1 MEDETKASKTAIGA
15 LALRALHQT
24 VDPEPVYEDDVAVR
38 LYAGVALGPAANRF
52 DEDPAGSEALRKHIA
67 QRTVFAEERL
77 RRAVLERGVG
87 QYLVLG
93 AGYDTFAYR
102 QPEWARGLRIVEID
116 QPATQ
121 HAKREA
127 LRLGGITVPGNVRF
141 AAVDFER
148 TPLREGLAQA
158 GIDLEKPVF
167 FSWLGVTMYLTREA
181 VEQTLATVA
190 RLAGGTEIAF
200 TFTRLGR
207 SAALG
212 DRAAAAGE
220 PWLTGFED
228 DELSSLLHAVGFGTI
243 EIDGPCAAAVVP

>member
-1 MEDETKASKTAIGA
+1 MEDETKASKTAIAA

-24 VDPEPVYEDDVAVR
+24 IDSEPAYEDDVAVR
-38 LYAGVALGPAANRF
+38 LFAGIALGPATKRF
-52 DEDPAGSEALRKHIA
+52 DEDPASSEALRKHIA
-67 QRTVFAEERL
+67 RRTVFAEERL
-77 RRAVLERGVG
+77 RRAVLERGVA
-87 QYLVLG
+87 QYAVLG

-102 QPEWARGLRIVEID
+102 QPEWARGLRVVEID

-121 HAKREA
+121 RAKREA
-127 LRLGGITVPGNVRF
+127 LALGGIAVPINVRF
-141 AAVDFER
+141 ASIDFER
-148 TPLREGLAQA
+148 TPLREGLTQA
-158 GIDLEKPVF
+158 GIDLERPVF

-181 VEQTLATVA
+181 VEQTLAA
-190 RLAGGTEIAF
+190 IAAFASGTEVAF

-212 DRAAAAGE
+212 ERAAAAGE

-228 DELSSLLHAVGFGTI
+228 DELIALLRAVGFARV